1 MNKISKEK
9 DEEINALTIQLNSLR
24 KIVKNGTVDPLETE
38 VEKYI
43 EKIKIESNNK

>member
-1 MNKISKEK
+1 MRLSKEIMMVAT
-9 DEEINALTIQLNSLR
+9 EELNSLR